1 MANGNK
7 IDKDLIE
14 QTKAKFLPEEIVDEE
29 KKISLYSLDKEFSKT
44 RKNKNITLWFTILA
58 FIGIIFAGTYFLTM
72 YLEEQDKKI
81 EVNISDF
88 DDLRLKDVL
97 DSARKKSDNADI
109 VAIQLDILEIAML
122 DEILSSRNR
131 HYRRELEIISRDLSD
146 NETDSNL
153 SRIRGEE
160 KKDVRRIRRKYKG
173 LIWNK
178 RRELNALLKKK
189 KEEQAR
195 IEKENALSNED
206 RLYAM
211 RTKNLKNQQKKG
223 TRLLKGYLR
232 RYSRY
237 VKHKYDP
244 VFRSGKINGIIK
256 SSSNKSQREDPAFY
270 ENYNKLLSSKR
281 PLSQK
286 SFRELQ
292 KRIKNYDMII
302 KRLRRVP
309 YDNSMDPSLDQV
321 DYLTKSIIYDYERQ
335 IRQRDR
341 ELSNFRYAMNYILN
355 LRPENGYIIDARNLE
370 LIKFHMFRALRVADG
385 ETAMVFRNEDEY
397 IGKIQFVKKPYGMRA
412 RVIATEGG
420 KKVQPFDK
428 ILLELKEMKKETP

>member
-7 IDKDLIE
+7 IGKDLIE
-14 QTKAKFLPEEIVDEE
+14 QTKAKFLPEEILDEE
-29 KKISLYSLDKEFSKT
+29 KQVSLYSLDEEFAKT
-44 RKNKNITLWFTILA
+44 RKNRNITLWLTILV
-58 FIGIIFAGTYFLTM
+58 FIGVIFAGTYFLTM
-72 YLEEQDKKI
+72 YLEERDKKI
-81 EVNISDF
+81 EVNISEF

-122 DEILSSRNR
+122 DEILASRNR
-131 HYRRELEIISRDLSD
+131 HYRRELEILARDLPD

-153 SRIRGEE
+153 ARIRGEE
-160 KKDVRRIRRKYKG
+160 KKDVIRIRRKYG
-173 LIWNK
+173 RFIRNK
-178 RRELNALLKKK
+178 QRELNALLKKQR
-189 KEEQAR
+189 EEQAR

-211 RTKNLKNQQKKG
+211 RTKHLKNQQKKG

-232 RYSRY
+232 RYTLY
-237 VKHKYDP
+237 VKRKYDP
-244 VFRSGKINGIIK
+244 VFSSGRINSIIK
-256 SSSNKSQREDPAFY
+256 SSTNKSRREDPAFY
-270 ENYNKLLSSKR
+270 ENYNKLLSSNR

-286 SFRELQ
+286 SFRGLQ
-292 KRIKNYDMII
+292 KKVKEYDLVI
-302 KRLRRVP
+302 KRLRRIP
-309 YDNSMDPSLDQV
+309 YDNSVNPSLDQV

-335 IRQRDR
+335 IRQRDQ

-355 LRPENGYIIDARNLE
+355 LRPENGYIIDARNPE

-397 IGKIQFVKKPYGMRA
+397 IGKIQFVKKPYGIRA
-412 RVIATEGG
+412 RVIAAEGN
-420 KKVQPFDK
+420 KKIQPFDK
-428 ILLELKEMKKETP
+428 ILLELKEMKKEKP

>member
-7 IDKDLIE
+7 IDKDLVE
-14 QTKAKFLPEEIVDEE
+14 QTKAKFLPEEIIDKE
-29 KKISLYSLDKEFSKT
+29 KRSYLYSLDNEFAKT
-44 RKNKNITLWFTILA
+44 RKNKNITLWLSILA
-58 FIGIIFAGTYFLTM
+58 FIGVIFAGTYFLTM

-122 DEILSSRNR
+122 DEILAARNR
-131 HYRRELEIISRDLSD
+131 HYRRELEIINRNLSD
-146 NETDSNL
+146 KETESNL
-153 SRIRGEE
+153 ARIRGDE
-160 KKDVRRIRRKYKG
+160 KKDVKRIRRKYRG

-178 RRELNALLKKK
+178 KRELNALLKKQR
-189 KEEQAR
+189 EEQAKL
-195 IEKENALSNED
+195 EKENALSNED

-232 RYSRY
+232 RYSIY
-237 VKHKYDP
+237 VKRKYDP
-244 VFRSGKINGIIK
+244 VFQSGTVNRIIK
-256 SSSNKSQREDPAFY
+256 SSTYKSQREDPAFY
-270 ENYNKLLSSKR
+270 ENYDRLLSSKR

-292 KRIKNYDMII
+292 KKVKNYDRLI
-302 KRLRRVP
+302 KRLRWVP
-309 YDNSMDPSLDQV
+309 YENSMDPSIDQV
-321 DYLTKSIIYDYERQ
+321 DFLTKSIIYDYERQ
-335 IRQRDR
+335 IRQRDW

-355 LRPENGYIIDARNLE
+355 LRPENGYIIDARNPE

-385 ETAMVFRNEDEY
+385 ESAMVFRNEDEY

-412 RVIATEGG
+412 RVIATEGD
-420 KKVQPFDK
+420 KKIQPFDK